1 MMDFSKEEDQ
11 KVFAIGP
18 VPEGSMVMLRS
29 EVLVSRNP
37 APDNNFVH
45 VSENTQIR
53 GLNITFHVAS
63 GQFEGVRFSE
73 FVTLPVEAQTINL
86 TDNQR
91 TACRIGGAKI
101 KAMLQAARKPLQ
113 VNSVEELHNLRFPA
127 KLGLKKEPHIKDGRE
142 YWNNR
147 ILAVVTP
154 DKKEYAQL
162 MSGREIITDGAIT
175 GVKPVSS
182 ASSST
187 VSAGASYSTSSGSAP
202 FPSEASGMDDV
213 PF

>member
-11 KVFAIGP
+11 KEFAIGP

-37 APDNNFVH
+37 APNNNFVH
-45 VSENTQIR
+45 VSESTQIR

-63 GQFEGVRFSE
+63 GQYEGVRFTE
-73 FVTLPVEAQTINL
+73 FLTLPVEAQIINL

-91 TACRIGGAKI
+91 MACRIGGTKI
-101 KAMLQAARKPLQ
+101 KAMLQAARRPLQ
-113 VNSVEELHNLRFPA
+113 VKSVEELNNLRFPA

-154 DKKEYAQL
+154 EKKEYSQL

>member
-11 KVFAIGP
+11 KEFAIGP

-101 KAMLQAARKPLQ
+101 KRKG
-113 VNSVEELHNLRFPA
+113 NDNKRSFSNTRNVERR
-127 KLGLKKEPHIKDGRE
+127 KKK
-142 YWNNR
+142 NNN
-147 ILAVVTP
+147 
-154 DKKEYAQL
+154 
-162 MSGREIITDGAIT
+162 
-175 GVKPVSS
+175 
-182 ASSST
+182 
-187 VSAGASYSTSSGSAP
+187 
-202 FPSEASGMDDV
+202 
-213 PF
+213 